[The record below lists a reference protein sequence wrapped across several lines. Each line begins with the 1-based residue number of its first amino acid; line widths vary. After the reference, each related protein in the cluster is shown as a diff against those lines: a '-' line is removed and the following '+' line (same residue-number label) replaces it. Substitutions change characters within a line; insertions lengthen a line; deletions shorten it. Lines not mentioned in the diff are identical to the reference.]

1 MNSNLVKYI
10 EGETEILVPSGSLV
24 LDHPPK
30 EPAFFN
36 PRGIENRDLSI
47 IAYES
52 YCDLLEKPVVF
63 TDLLCGVGVRGIR
76 IAKETS
82 VFKIFLNDSNPNAIE
97 IAKINAEINQIKDKC
112 TFFNDDANHFLISS
126 RNNGNL
132 FNVIDVDPFG
142 TPAPFLEDIV
152 KTIMGGGLISVTATD
167 APVLCGIHPLV
178 ALRKYYGRSLHVEYC
193 HEVGIRLLFSA
204 LAFAASR
211 YDRGIKPLFCHLTR
225 HYFRIY
231 AQVSTGAEEAKASIG
246 KIGYINHC
254 TNCNERNTSDIPL
267 DKCKVCGGKL
277 SYAGPLWVGKIFDLE
292 FLKKMIQV
300 ANEKGFQ
307 RYLKMLNMSVEEID
321 SPPTYFLISMIC
333 DRLQIRTPSIVKIIE
348 KLGEYGFT
356 SSRTMLNNR
365 AIKTN
370 APSKVVNEVL
380 ISLSHVRQADQV

>member
-1 MNSNLVKYI
+1 
-10 EGETEILVPSGSLV
+10 
-24 LDHPPK
+24 
-30 EPAFFN
+30 
-36 PRGIENRDLSI
+36 
-47 IAYES
+47 
-52 YCDLLEKPVVF
+52 
-63 TDLLCGVGVRGIR
+63 
-76 IAKETS
+76 
-82 VFKIFLNDSNPNAIE
+82 VFKIFLNDSNHNAIE

-254 TNCNERNTSDIPL
+254 TNCNERNTSDTPL

>member
-1 MNSNLVKYI
+1 MNCSLVKHI
-10 EGETEILVPSGSLV
+10 EGKTEILVPSESLV
-24 LDHPPK
+24 LEHPPK

-52 YCDLLEKPVVF
+52 YCDLMGKPIVF
-63 TDLLCGVGVRGIR
+63 ADLLCGVGARGIR

-82 VFKIFLNDSNPNAIE
+82 VFKILLNDSNPNAIE
-97 IAKINAEINQIKDKC
+97 IAKMNAEINQIKDKC
-112 TFFNDDANHFLISS
+112 IFSSDDANHFLISS

-132 FNVIDVDPFG
+132 YNVIDVDPFG
-142 TPAPFLEDIV
+142 TPTPFLEDIV
-152 KTIMGGGLISVTATD
+152 KTIMKGGLVSVTATD
-167 APVLCGIHPLV
+167 APVLCGIHPMV
-178 ALRKYYGRSLHVEYC
+178 ALRKYYGRSLHAEYC

-231 AQVSTGAEEAKASIG
+231 AQVSTGAKEAEDSIG

-254 TNCNERNTSDIPL
+254 TNCNERSTSDTPL
-267 DKCKVCGGKL
+267 DKCEACGGKF
-277 SYAGPLWVGKIFDLE
+277 SYAGPLWVGKMFDLE
-292 FLKKMIQV
+292 FVKKMIDV
-300 ANEKGFQ
+300 ADEKGFQ
-307 RYLKMLNMSVEEID
+307 RYLKMLNMSVEEIE

-333 DRLQIRTPSIVKIIE
+333 DRLQIRTPSIEKIIE
-348 KLGEYGFT
+348 KLRAHGFT
-356 SSRTMLNNR
+356 SSRTILNNR

-370 APSKVVNEVL
+370 APSKAVNEVL
-380 ISLSHVRQADQV
+380 MSLSHIR